1 MALNPFHACDQT
13 RARMLAHMAAAAYN
27 APNRV
32 GSASMSFAHRHLL
45 GIEPLSQ
52 TDITTLLDLADT
64 YVDLNRQPHKHSDAL
79 RGLTQINMFFENS
92 TRTQASFEIAGKRL
106 GADVMNMA
114 MQASSIKKGE
124 TLIDTAM
131 TLNAMHPDL
140 LVVRHPQSGAVDLL
154 AQKVNCAVLNAGDG
168 RHEHPTQALLDAL
181 TIRRAKGRLHRLSIA
196 ICGDIAHSRVARSNI
211 MLLGKMENRI
221 RLIAPPTLMPA
232 QIGEFGVEVFD
243 DMEKG
248 LKDVDVVMMLRL
260 QKERMDGGFIP
271 SEREYY
277 HRFGLDA
284 EKLSHAKPDAI
295 VMHPGPMNRG
305 VEIDGTLADD
315 INRSVIQD
323 QVEMGVAV
331 RMAAMDLLARNLA
344 DSRKG
349 AA

>member
-1 MALNPFHACDQT
+1 
-13 RARMLAHMAAAAYN
+13 
-27 APNRV
+27 
-32 GSASMSFAHRHLL
+32 MSFTAKHLL
-45 GIEPLSQ
+45 GIEPLRPEA
-52 TDITTLLDLADT
+52 ITTILDLAET
-64 YVDLNRQPHKHSDAL
+64 YVDLNRSDAKHSTTLA
-79 RGLTQINMFFENS
+79 GLTQINMFFENS
-92 TRTQASFEIAGKRL
+92 TRTQASFELAGKRL

-114 MQASSIKKGE
+114 MQTSSVKKGE
-124 TLIDTAM
+124 TLIDTAL

-181 TIRRAKGRLHRLSIA
+181 TIRRAKGRLHRLNVA

-211 MLLGKMENRI
+211 LLLGKMESRI
-221 RLIAPPTLMPA
+221 RLIGPPTLMPSG
-232 QIGEFGVEVFD
+232 IGEFGVEVYQ
-243 DMEKG
+243 DMEEG
-248 LKDVDVVMMLRL
+248 LKDCDVVMMLRL

-277 HRFGLDA
+277 HRYGLDA
-284 EKLSHAKPDAI
+284 DKLALAKDDAI

-305 VEIDGTLADD
+305 VEIDGEIADD

-331 RMAAMDLLARNLA
+331 RMAAMDLLARNLRA
-344 DSRKG
+344 E